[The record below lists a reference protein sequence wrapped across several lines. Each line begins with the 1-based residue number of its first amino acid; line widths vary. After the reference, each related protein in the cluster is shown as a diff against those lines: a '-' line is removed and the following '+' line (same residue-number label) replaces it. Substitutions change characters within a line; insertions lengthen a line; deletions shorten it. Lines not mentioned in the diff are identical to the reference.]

1 MDIEKIWLEK
11 YYHNVQWLCTTPR
24 YFITERLSDNIIKYI
39 ADNNYKLINRKE
51 FVSTTIIIAD
61 TYQNEKWELYIEYK
75 K

>member
-11 YYHNVQWLCTTPR
+11 YYHNVQWLYTTPR